1 MSLYSS
7 VHKWFFLSLYGMMM
21 QTECL
26 ALQSS
31 GAQEPPTPI
40 VPTAS
45 TISSSVILMAL
56 LSNFSAPS
64 VTHNTVYNN
73 ITDIKHDHSRR
84 NIVIGLNQ
92 ARPNQEVA
100 LHKPN
105 MGGFAPNSTTAP
117 PPKCFIIIILLFFIF
132 IDY

>member
-1 MSLYSS
+1 
-7 VHKWFFLSLYGMMM
+7 MMM

-84 NIVIGLNQ
+84 NIVTGLNQ
-92 ARPNQEVA
+92 VRPNQEVA

-105 MGGFAPNSTTAP
+105 MEGFAPNSTIAP
-117 PPKCFIIIILLFFIF
+117 PQEVSLLLYYYFSYLLI
-132 IDY
+132 Y